1 MKRYI
6 ILLICLFPVFALHA
20 QEEVEETDLS
30 DMVESMDEGDISQ
43 PRITLNRYKLG
54 DGLRFSAI
62 GGNKLT
68 VSGMVQTTFE
78 TRRPEDVDNS
88 YSRFRVRRARVRF
101 DGSAFCDKLRYRIGL
116 DLVKGSETDSDN
128 GSLLMDAWAAY
139 RPWGN
144 KLQIAF
150 GQRATPTDN
159 LELQMSSYTLQFV
172 ERSKLTSAFSTI
184 REIGL
189 FVQSSFHVGSRGY
202 LRPEIAIT
210 DGAGPLANG
219 GHRYGGFKYGA
230 RVNYLPF
237 GAFRSMGGN
246 RESDMAYELTPKLS
260 IGVAYS
266 YADGTSDRRGGR
278 SNGDILYQDEEGR
291 TDLPDYG
298 KFVADVHFKYHG
310 FSFLGEC
317 VKTWGYVPSSITNRV
332 RNDGTTTTNFEI
344 DGRQDVEAY
353 IKNRMM
359 LGWGYNLQCGYML
372 RSLWE
377 VGLRYTRLCPD
388 KYSYLN
394 NNLYNNRH
402 HFYDLALSKYLTRNY
417 AAKIQLTVG
426 LARTNGECR
435 TPDGKAF
442 SGNEWTGNLIFQFK
456 F

>member
-1 MKRYI
+1 MKKYI
-6 ILLICLFPVFALHA
+6 FLLACLLPFLSLCA
-20 QEEVEETDLS
+20 QEEMEEIDNS
-30 DMVESMDEGDISQ
+30 DIVESLDEGDVVQ
-43 PRITLNRYKLG
+43 PRIALNRYKLG
-54 DGLRFSAI
+54 NGLRFSAI
-62 GGNKLT
+62 NGSKLT

-78 TRRPEDVDNS
+78 TKHFESIDKNNN
-88 YSRFRVRRARVRF
+88 RFRVRRARVRF
-101 DGSAFCDKLRYRIGL
+101 DGSAYCDKLRYRVGL
-116 DLVKGSETDSDN
+116 DFVKGSETDSEN

-144 KLQIAF
+144 KFQITF

-189 FVQSSFHVGSRGY
+189 FLQSSFRVGTHGY
-202 LRPEIAIT
+202 IRPEIAIT
-210 DGAGPLANG
+210 DGAGPLMNG

-266 YADGTSDRRGGR
+266 YADGISDRRGGR
-278 SNGDILYQDEEGR
+278 SNGDILYQKENGR

-298 KFVADVHFKYHG
+298 KFVADLHFKYVG
-310 FSFLGEC
+310 FSFLGEF
-317 VKTWGYVPSSITNRV
+317 VKTWGYVPSSITKRV
-332 RNDGTTTTNFEI
+332 RNDGTTTDNFEI
-344 DGRQDVEAY
+344 DGRQDVSAY

-372 RSLWE
+372 RSLW
-377 VGLRYTRLCPD
+377 GFDLRYTRLCPD

-394 NNLYNNRH
+394 NDLYNNKH
-402 HFYDLALSKYLTRNY
+402 HFYDLGVSKYLTRNY
-417 AAKIQLTVG
+417 AAKIQMTIG

-435 TPDGKAF
+435 TPDGKSF
-442 SGNEWTGNLIFQFK
+442 NGNEWTGNVIFQFK